1 MDSADGKH
9 YNWTL
14 AFLITV
20 SILGLFLS
28 ILFVFQPFTHDYGF
42 AHRKLVAGAAFSTL
56 CILGMFVALF
66 PNSCSTLLKSKK
78 FKIQLKTTPT
88 MHETNYQAHHPICD
102 NFSTH
107 ILTIGNKKFC
117 ATCSGLLIGATFVLL
132 STVLYFFGDLEMNE
146 PFILVLAG
154 AIGVSLGLIQSAF
167 PKFSN
172 GWIRFY
178 FSIIFVVGTFL
189 MFVSL
194 DEAVRNISVD
204 LFFVALSVLLILM
217 KVALSQRDHQR
228 ICSQCSKE
236 YCK

>member
-1 MDSADGKH
+1 LDSADSKH

-28 ILFVFQPFTHDYGF
+28 ILLVFQPFTPDYGF
-42 AHRKLVAGAAFSTL
+42 AYRKLVAGTVFSIL
-56 CILGMFVALF
+56 CGFGIFVALF
-66 PNSCSTLLKSKK
+66 PSFCSILSKSKK
-78 FKIQLKTTPT
+78 FKRQQKTTPT
-88 MHETNYQAHHPICD
+88 MHETNFQAHHPICE

-107 ILTIGNKKFC
+107 ILTIGNMKFC

-132 STVLYFFGDLEMNE
+132 STVLYFFGDLRIDN
-146 PFILVLAG
+146 PLILVLAG
-154 AIGVSLGLIQSAF
+154 AIGVSSGLIQSAF

-172 GWIRFY
+172 GWIRFC
-178 FSIIFVVGTFL
+178 FSIIFVVGAFL

-194 DEAVRNISVD
+194 DKAVRNISVD
-204 LFFVALSVLLILM
+204 LFFVALSVLLILT
-217 KVALSQRDHQR
+217 KVTLSQRDHQR
-228 ICSQCSKE
+228 VCSQCTKD